1 MSWRSHLLFNRV
13 QPFSVLSCVKIYNA
27 RTEKLYTL
35 WHCPADGPRVWVLGM
50 MKAWLT
56 AAWGLEQRVTGP
68 VGQGE
73 EAVAREGPE
82 ELTGRLNPG
91 TSCRR
96 RWWVFSTQSRQDLP
110 PRECRNPGWVVQYAA
125 LSEEK
130 HISTHICGLINGG
143 QDACCICSACRGSC

>member
-1 MSWRSHLLFNRV
+1 M
-13 QPFSVLSCVKIYNA
+13 
-27 RTEKLYTL
+27 T
-35 WHCPADGPRVWVLGM
+35 
-50 MKAWLT
+50 KAWLT

-68 VGQGE
+68 VGQGEE

-96 RWWVFSTQSRQDLP
+96 RWGVFSTQSRRDLP
-110 PRECRNPGWVVQYAA
+110 PRGCRNLGWVVQYAV

-130 HISTHICGLINGG
+130 HISTHTQVNK
-143 QDACCICSACRGSC
+143 